1 MGAVISRLIKKR
13 FVYNVP
19 IQMHRDFLRPF
30 ASSISLDLEMTDH
43 DELYAYF
50 IERGEELPPEV
61 VYNLQRISDMAC
73 PEGYDLLITKAKE
86 LDTQILPLEE
96 DRNPSDLDQNEIAF
110 LAYLHYPAVF
120 EEASRNFHQAS
131 IKSYAEFN
139 GVEELD
145 IDEDEE
151 KEETFKQAVE
161 DYFNE
166 RYKGRWCEV
175 LRHVEG
181 GAIHYI
187 ISHGKFKKSIRVVED
202 GGPNIRAFREE
213 KQDVVIY
220 YPFQGKLLVSAT
232 TAEEK
237 STLAKMFA
245 KIVLSHE
252 RFFDHDGAN
261 NNYTIEPLRVHGLDF
276 KFDYDWDADILGIS
290 ITEIQFSDEERG
302 SEAISFRSGDV
313 LRQLADHPEIDI
325 QKNPI
330 KSIKIKFQFL
340 WNGKRKSR
348 TVVIKPPVAALF
360 DRRLFGEKILTHLQR
375 NHFIYD
381 RQAS

>member
-110 LAYLHYPAVF
+110 LAYLHYPTVF
-120 EEASRNFHQAS
+120 EEASMNFHQAR

-181 GAIHYI
+181 SAIHYI
-187 ISHGKFKKSIRVVED
+187 ISHGKFKKSIRVIED
-202 GGPNIRAFREE
+202 SGLKIRAFREE

-220 YPFQGKLLVSAT
+220 YPTQGKLLVSAA

-237 STLAKMFA
+237 STLVKMFA
-245 KIVLSHE
+245 KIVLSRE
-252 RFFDHDGAN
+252 RFFEHDNAG
-261 NNYTIEPLRVHGLDF
+261 NNYSIDPLKIHGLDF
-276 KFDYDWDADILGIS
+276 KFDYDWDAEILGIS
-290 ITEIQFSDEERG
+290 ITEIQFSDEEREG
-302 SEAISFRSGDV
+302 ESISFRSGDV
-313 LRQLADHPEIDI
+313 LQQLADYPEVDI
-325 QKNPI
+325 QKDPI

-340 WNGKRKSR
+340 WKGKRKSR
-348 TVVIKPPVAALF
+348 TVAIKPPAAALF
-360 DRRLFGEKILTHLQR
+360 DRRLFGDKILNHLKR
-375 NHFIYD
+375 NHFLYD